1 MEYNSARE
9 LLTIPEYGRNVQKL
23 ILHAKSIED
32 AEERQQFTNKIV
44 DLMMQMSP
52 LSKNMDD
59 ARQRLWQHV
68 FHIAGYDL
76 EVTPPEGIEI
86 HEDYEERRPDPMD
99 YPAKGVRFRHYGHN
113 VQNLIKKA
121 LQMEEG
127 PIRDGFV
134 ETIGNYMKLAYKTWN
149 REHYISDEIIIN
161 DLATL
166 SDGQLAMRENASLDT
181 LTNANRRRKRSSDNN
196 GRDHRGRDR
205 DRDYRDNRG
214 RDRDRDYR
222 DHRGGRDRDYR
233 DGRGHSNGRYSRN
246 NNGHGGSDRRRR
258 R

>member
-1 MEYNSARE
+1 MEYNSGRD

-23 ILHAKSIED
+23 ILHAKTIEN
-32 AEERQQFTNKIV
+32 AEERQQFTDRIV

-52 LSKNMDD
+52 QSKNMDD

-68 FHIAGYDL
+68 FHIAGYDFD
-76 EVTPPEGIEI
+76 VAPPEDIEI
-86 HEDYEERRPDPMD
+86 SEEYEDRRPDPMD
-99 YPAKGVRFRHYGHN
+99 YPVKGVRFRHYGHN
-113 VQNLIKKA
+113 VQNLIQKA
-121 LQMEEG
+121 LLMEEG

-161 DLATL
+161 DLETL
-166 SDGQLAMRENASLDT
+166 SNGELTMRENASLDT
-181 LTNANRRRKRSSDNN
+181 LTNANRRRKRSNDRD
-196 GRDHRGRDR
+196 GRDGRDRDNRGGRDRDYRGGRDRDYRGGR

-214 RDRDRDYR
+214 
-222 DHRGGRDRDYR
+222 GGRD
-233 DGRGHSNGRYSRN
+233 GGRYGRN
-246 NNGHGGSDRRRR
+246 NNNSSDRRRR